1 LTRPSVDPNTAQ
13 RSLTPKF
20 FKNMTELTGEQI
32 QKFLK
37 ELMEIERRY
46 ATEQRNQKS
55 NRQSDVKELL
65 DAFVA
70 KEIKHED

>member
-1 LTRPSVDPNTAQ
+1 
-13 RSLTPKF
+13 
-20 FKNMTELTGEQI
+20 MTELTGEQI